1 MTRAMVT
8 GWIAGGIAG
17 VFVQALGVQS
27 WWSVGCVFAFSV
39 AVTLVALP
47 VKS

>member
-8 GWIAGGIAG
+8 GWIAGCVAG
-17 VFVQALGVQS
+17 VFVIALGVES
-27 WWSVGCVFAFSV
+27 WWAASCVFAFSV

-47 VKS
+47 VKG